1 MKIGEAVA
9 ALGIVQADGDI
20 AIVRPS
26 DKGMV
31 HYTLAEVENV
41 ELRSD
46 TYLATG
52 TFGPGTITRKG
63 GRSAGNLIR
72 INELPFDFDLSD
84 FTGIPKADLWAMPD
98 ESLWTLIEAQREA
111 VEFAFRSIGLTLHRI
126 DYTGYGLAGYLKLPL
141 HKPDAIPAIQA
152 LHVRIVER
160 INAIARVKLCDPQV
174 KDAGTRIMRLPGCL
188 NTKGEIHRLSRTLTR
203 TDGLVTEAQ
212 LQVAAGATSSA
223 PARIV
228 PVAGSLL
235 DEATTDQLIA
245 AVQPHWT
252 LGQKHHLALAI
263 SGLLAKAGVPEE
275 QTLSIISRLSAFDD
289 KPWDREKCVNRSYE
303 RVRSGDAVKGFY
315 GLRET
320 LPPELLDWLDGIAQ
334 RVRQA
339 NAPILTAGGQRFTV
353 GEGRADESPND
364 QQPNV
369 QTNNLPEFFEPPDCV
384 FSGWVGDYVSLM
396 EPTTEAPRAFHLGIG
411 LTTAGALVGRHVH
424 TVYGSD
430 PLYPNLYTLIVGQS
444 GRTRKDTAIRRSI
457 TMLRQNLTVGT
468 STINHG
474 VNIATDVGSSVALIN
489 ELKDAPNTLLYLT
502 EFSRIMGNARR
513 KGSETI
519 LPTLMEAFDTPF
531 IIQNK
536 SMGNPISAE
545 FPFLS
550 ILSATQ
556 PEILSGLMTSDDLH
570 SGFANRWL
578 FVCGNPASEGIADPP
593 VLDRAVA
600 TSLFHD
606 FWLARCKYEMGK
618 GITLAKDAADWW
630 RSWYLKDFRHVSES
644 PEEDAMRARHAVLIR
659 KIALIYAIGDGA
671 TNIRVQDLERGTA
684 FVEWSWAHVQRM
696 LGTWGRSIE
705 GQIESRIVA
714 ALERKGAM
722 KRRELQISTSSRKW
736 SGSDF
741 TKAFDNMVK
750 NQWIAVDPLGVVAL
764 NRTT

>member
-9 ALGIVQADGDI
+9 ALGIVQQDGDI

-26 DKGMV
+26 QKGMA
-31 HYTLAEVENV
+31 HYTLSEVGDK
-41 ELRSD
+41 ELTSD

-52 TFGPGTITRKG
+52 TFGPGTITRTG

-84 FTGIPKADLWAMPD
+84 FTGIPKDELWTMPD
-98 ESLWTLIEAQREA
+98 NALWPLIEAQKEA
-111 VEFAFRSIGLTLHRI
+111 VDFAFRSIGLTLHRI

-160 INAIARVKLCDPQV
+160 INAIARLKLCDPQV
-174 KDAGTRIMRLPGCL
+174 KDAGTRIMRIPGCL
-188 NTKGEIHRLSRTLTR
+188 NTKGPIHRLSRTLVQV
-203 TDGLVTEAQ
+203 DGLVTEAQ

-228 PVAGSLL
+228 PVSGALL
-235 DEATTDQLIA
+235 DAATTDQLIA
-245 AVQPHWT
+245 AVQPHWQ
-252 LGQKHHLALAI
+252 LGQKHHLALAL

-275 QTLSIISRLSAFDD
+275 QTLSIIGQLSAFDD
-289 KPWDREKCVNRSYE
+289 KPWDREKCVHRSYE
-303 RVRSGDAVKGFY
+303 RVRSGDPVKGFY

-320 LPPELLDWLDGIAQ
+320 LPGELLDWLDGIAQ
-334 RVRQA
+334 RIRQA
-339 NAPILTAGGQRFTV
+339 STPILTAHGSRFEVTDSERV
-353 GEGRADESPND
+353 KPSA
-364 QQPNV
+364 V
-369 QTNNLPEFFEPPDCV
+369 LPEFFEPPDSI
-384 FSGWVGDYVSLM
+384 FSGWVGEYVALM

-444 GRTRKDTAIRRSI
+444 GRTRKDTAIRRAI
-457 TMLRQNLTVGT
+457 TMLRQNLTVGS

-489 ELKDAPNTLLYLT
+489 ELKEAPNTLLYLT

-550 ILSATQ
+550 IISATQ

-593 VLDRAVA
+593 VLDRTVA
-600 TSLFHD
+600 TALFHE
-606 FWLARCKYEMGK
+606 FWLARCKYEMGR
-618 GITLAKDAADWW
+618 GITLDRAATDWW
-630 RSWYLKDFRHVSES
+630 RNWYLKDFRHISES

-671 TNIRVQDLERGTA
+671 THIRVSDLERGTA

-705 GQIESRIVA
+705 GQIESKIIM
-714 ALERKGAM
+714 ALERKGPM
-722 KRRELQISTSSRKW
+722 KRRELQMATNSRKW

-741 TKAFDNMVK
+741 AKAFDNMVK
-750 NQWIAVDPLGVVAL
+750 NQLLVVDITGVVGLAQWS
-764 NRTT
+764 

>member
-52 TFGPGTITRKG
+52 TFGAGTITRKG

-72 INELPFDFDLSD
+72 INEIPFDFDLSD
-84 FTGIPKADLWAMPD
+84 FTGISKADLWAMPD
-98 ESLWTLIEAQREA
+98 EALWPLIEAQREA

-141 HKPDAIPAIQA
+141 HKPDAIPVIQA

-188 NTKGEIHRLSRTLTR
+188 NTKGDIHRLSRTLAQ

-303 RVRSGDAVKGFY
+303 RVRSGDSVKGFY
-315 GLRET
+315 GLREV
-320 LPPELLDWLDGIAQ
+320 LPSELTDWLDGIAQ
-334 RVRQA
+334 RIRQS
-339 NAPILTAGGQRFTV
+339 NTPILTTHGSRVTQTVQQEGG
-353 GEGRADESPND
+353 ADTAKRTEFDAP
-364 QQPNV
+364 
-369 QTNNLPEFFEPPDCV
+369 PECALT
-384 FSGWVGDYVSLM
+384 GWIGDYCKVML
-396 EPTTEAPRAFHLGIG
+396 PTTEAPVAFHLGVG
-411 LTTAGALVGRHVH
+411 LTTIGALVGRHVFAQF
-424 TVYGSD
+424 GED
-430 PLYPNLYTLIVGQS
+430 PLYPNLYTLLIGRS
-444 GRTRKDTAIRRSI
+444 GRTRKDTAIRRA
-457 TMLRQNLTVGT
+457 TRTLFDQNTQGT
-468 STINHG
+468 RILNHG
-474 VNIATDVGSSVALIN
+474 VKIRTDVGSSTKLVDMLREN
-489 ELKDAPNTLLYLT
+489 PNTLLYLT
-502 EFSRIMGNARR
+502 EFTRLMGNARR
-513 KGSETI
+513 QSTDTI
-519 LPTLMEAFDTPF
+519 IPILIEAFDTPTTL
-531 IIQNK
+531 QNN
-536 SMGNPISAE
+536 SMSNPLEALY
-545 FPFLS
+545 PFLS
-550 ILSATQ
+550 ILAATQ
-556 PEILSGLMTSDDLH
+556 PDILSDTMSGSDMN

-578 FVCGNPASEGIADPP
+578 FVCGNLGKPKSLPDRI
-593 VLDRAVA
+593 DRAV
-600 TSLFHD
+600 LGKLLHD
-606 FWLARCKYEMGK
+606 IWD
-618 GITLAKDAADWW
+618 AKQSYKEGTGLSMTAEAFDRWDPWYVADYY
-630 RSWYLKDFRHVSES
+630 RESES
-644 PEEDAMRARHAVLIR
+644 AEEDAMRARHPILVQ
-659 KIALIYAIGDGA
+659 KIALIYAIA
-671 TNIRVQDLERGTA
+671 EAASAVELRHINIGIAL
-684 FVEWSWAHVQRM
+684 VEWMWSQIGKLTPA
-696 LGTWGRSIE
+696 WGRSID
-705 GQIESRIVA
+705 GQIETRIKTILA
-714 ALERKGAM
+714 KGPM
-722 KRRELQISTSSRKW
+722 KRRDVQQRCDSRKY
-736 SGSDF
+736 SGVEFGRVFES
-741 TKAFDNMVK
+741 MVK
-750 NQWIAVDPLGVVAL
+750 NQVIVIDPFGLAAL
-764 NRTT
+764 NDD